1 MFFLNVSVDVCRFF
15 KLLCSFFLS
24 CWWAIAIVRFLVKF
38 FCITYYLSIF
48 HFYPTL
54 IFPRH
59 GNKVLTC
66 IIFRVGNLLIS
77 FLSES
82 IVFCKKWANNEQ
94 MSDLL
99 KKTSDSLLCS
109 FFGEWPEQIT
119 HGHSFLVS
127 KLSDLLTSLIK
138 KEGRNKSLI
147 FLKTL

>member
-1 MFFLNVSVDVCRFF
+1 MFFKNVYKDVCRCF

-109 FFGEWPEQIT
+109 
-119 HGHSFLVS
+119 LVLCD
-127 KLSDLLTSLIK
+127 LSESLTAAQLIWAN
-138 KEGRNKSLI
+138 ERIPNPDYYSGCLM
-147 FLKTL
+147 KTS